1 MSILEVRDL
10 NFSYGDQALYNNLN
24 LKVEMGEHIGFLG
37 ANGTGKST
45 LLKLLAHKLIPDSGE
60 IIWQDHV
67 TFSYLDQF

>member
-60 IIWQDHV
+60 IIWQFRSV
-67 TFSYLDQF
+67 FRS